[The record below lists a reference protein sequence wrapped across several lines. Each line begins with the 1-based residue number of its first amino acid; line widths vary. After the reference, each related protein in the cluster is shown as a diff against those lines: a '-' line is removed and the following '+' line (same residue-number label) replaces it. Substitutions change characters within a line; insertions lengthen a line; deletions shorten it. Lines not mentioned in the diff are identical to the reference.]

1 MTGNSCCLG
10 FSFILDCR
18 TCIFKVIIV
27 LTRNNRRFTDKT
39 YTLPHNLLKEK
50 NHEDGY
56 EEKKP
61 EVDGGKI

>member
-1 MTGNSCCLG
+1 LFLPETTGGLLIKHTH
-10 FSFILDCR
+10 F
-18 TCIFKVIIV
+18 
-27 LTRNNRRFTDKT
+27 
-39 YTLPHNLLKEK
+39 PHNLLKEK

>member
-1 MTGNSCCLG
+1 MPWI
-10 FSFILDCR
+10 FIHIRLSSLH
-18 TCIFKVIIV
+18 FKVIIV